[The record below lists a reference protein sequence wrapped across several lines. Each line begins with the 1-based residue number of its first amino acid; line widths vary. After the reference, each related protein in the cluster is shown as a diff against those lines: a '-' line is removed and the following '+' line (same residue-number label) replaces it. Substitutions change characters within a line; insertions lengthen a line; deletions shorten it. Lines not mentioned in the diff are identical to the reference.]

1 MAQKWNTVKDKNGN
15 TFVSAGGTYWP
26 TLGGNSG
33 SKNQTSLKYTAPTG
47 TGSGSTGGAGSSTG
61 SSAAATSTVTAP
73 TASTQSS
80 FDSGANWYNEALAAQ
95 QRARQRAYDAAAA
108 AQRQQYQNSVNQV
121 NAAADKAL
129 QDSYIN
135 RMQSQRTM
143 NQGLTAQG
151 LQGGAS
157 ETALASLLNSY
168 ENSRNSTENARTD
181 NLSNLETTYLNNMAS
196 LRGILSSGQA
206 GDISQYMTNIAS
218 LASQNGVNPI
228 TLYQQGGGDT
238 SSAQSYYEWL
248 QNYLASKGLN
258 TTA

>member
-1 MAQKWNTVKDKNGN
+1 MAQKLTTVKDKNGN
-15 TFVSAGGTYWP
+15 SFVPAGGTLWP
-26 TLGGNSG
+26 TIGGVNKGAAQYGGGSSG
-33 SKNQTSLKYTAPTG
+33 GAG
-47 TGSGSTGGAGSSTG
+47 TGSAGSAG
-61 SSAAATSTVTAP
+61 ASSAAATPAVQTAP
-73 TASTQSS
+73 ATNTASNSDNGT
-80 FDSGANWYNEALAAQ
+80 NWYADALAAQ

-168 ENSRNSTENARTD
+168 ENSRNSTENARAE
-181 NLSNLETTYLNNMAS
+181 NLSNLEQTYLSNMAS

-206 GDISQYMTNIAS
+206 GDISQYMSNLAS